1 MSGRTPESKRQLD
14 QTTYKEHEMSYTED
28 ELAALS
34 DEERAAL
41 EEDTDVAPENEGGE
55 ETDNDESNATG
66 ADSEEEEAQD
76 SDAEDNEAKDAAETA
91 TEPEQKTDAGFVY
104 EPATSAAVDFS
115 KQLEELSDKFE
126 KGEISTKEFAVEMN
140 KISVAQAKAESA
152 AETANEIRAQRW
164 DWSQKEFFKA
174 MPEFGTNA
182 DGSPK
187 DPIMFA
193 ALDAQLKM
201 LYADPEKRGY
211 SELEYLRE
219 AGKLVRT
226 RFNIANPSDNVT
238 PIKDGKRGNALQKAK
253 LPKTL
258 SDTPTAAENDS
269 DEFASL
275 DKMSGLELEAALA
288 QLSPAKQKKY
298 LMMG

>member
-1 MSGRTPESKRQLD
+1 M
-14 QTTYKEHEMSYTED
+14 YTEA

-41 EEDTDVAPENEGGE
+41 EEEKEDSPENEGGE
-55 ETDNDESNATG
+55 ETESDDTNSTDSDGVEAHGDDSESNEAEDEAEENST
-66 ADSEEEEAQD
+66 DSE
-76 SDAEDNEAKDAAETA
+76 N
-91 TEPEQKTDAGFVY
+91 KTGAGFVY
-104 EPATSAAVDFS
+104 EPATAAAVDFS

-126 KGEISTKEFAVEMN
+126 KGEIGTKEFAVEMN
-140 KISVAQAKAESA
+140 RISVAQAKAETA
-152 AETANEIRAQRW
+152 AETAKEIRAQRW

-182 DGSPK
+182 DGVPK

-219 AGKLVRT
+219 AGKLVRE

-253 LPKTL
+253 IPKTL
-258 SDTPTAAENDS
+258 ADTPTAAENDS